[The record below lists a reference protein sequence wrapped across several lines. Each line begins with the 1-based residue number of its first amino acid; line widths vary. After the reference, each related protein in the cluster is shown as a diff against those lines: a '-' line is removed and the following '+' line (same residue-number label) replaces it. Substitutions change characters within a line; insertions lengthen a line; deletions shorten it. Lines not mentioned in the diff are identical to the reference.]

1 MKSKR
6 KYVRPDTAAAARL
19 QKAIA
24 DGGIFHAYLFE
35 GSSRSNEE
43 LAGWFAA
50 AALCECRDGR
60 ICGECVHCR
69 QIADGVSPYI
79 VRVKTAAEE
88 VPADERFEKRITENP
103 AGSGRKTEKKAS
115 ASSSNK
121 IKDSQI
127 EEVISRAMR
136 STLSGETV
144 LTIIDHAET
153 ITPKG
158 QNRLLKILEEP
169 PEGILIILLTSN
181 ASAILDTIRSRC
193 VLIRT
198 DDPGAGLEPAGKP
211 AFRKRAVSVACDL
224 IRGTPSYLLWKEIDY
239 FSGTRERATE
249 FCGMMQLF
257 LRDVLMYK
265 DPERR
270 SLVVFSDFGQELA
283 EAASAVDFRVL
294 YESVRACETALR
306 DLDANVSMK
315 HALRSLMFSI
325 QLERNR

>member
-103 AGSGRKTEKKAS
+103 AGSGRKTEKK
-115 ASSSNK
+115 
-121 IKDSQI
+121 
-127 EEVISRAMR
+127 
-136 STLSGETV
+136 
-144 LTIIDHAET
+144 
-153 ITPKG
+153 
-158 QNRLLKILEEP
+158 
-169 PEGILIILLTSN
+169 
-181 ASAILDTIRSRC
+181 
-193 VLIRT
+193 
-198 DDPGAGLEPAGKP
+198 
-211 AFRKRAVSVACDL
+211 
-224 IRGTPSYLLWKEIDY
+224 RGTKYTNWD
-239 FSGTRERATE
+239 
-249 FCGMMQLF
+249 
-257 LRDVLMYK
+257 
-265 DPERR
+265 
-270 SLVVFSDFGQELA
+270 
-283 EAASAVDFRVL
+283 
-294 YESVRACETALR
+294 
-306 DLDANVSMK
+306 
-315 HALRSLMFSI
+315 
-325 QLERNR
+325 